1 MARFAERCVPP
12 DQPFLTGSKDGNTRP
27 CRSPMITATQRHDT
41 CSSLPTRSALNRD
54 RSAAYAQGMAY
65 LLIAALIGGLLMYLL
80 CSNGKATR
88 IGEMLLFSSI
98 LALLIALA
106 PATIAKLH

>member
-1 MARFAERCVPP
+1 
-12 DQPFLTGSKDGNTRP
+12 
-27 CRSPMITATQRHDT
+27 
-41 CSSLPTRSALNRD
+41 
-54 RSAAYAQGMAY
+54 MAY